1 MFVIVELIWFTRRF
15 GAKHAIPLVIE
26 RDRVVD
32 GTFEVNDRNLREK
45 LPYLQLQ
52 EKDDKPILAAGGQH
66 RVEAMSIWMENMTNQ
81 FNVVEDKMKEI
92 ANLNWDDDH
101 EGEIDE
107 YNKQLKP
114 QLERLGRH
122 MAYGGQWMVLLFDK
136 GTSNISVI
144 VLICA
149 NISESTLRDSGSSSI
164 AQYRVQ

>member
-1 MFVIVELIWFTRRF
+1 M
-15 GAKHAIPLVIE
+15 IE

-81 FNVVEDKMKEI
+81 FNIVEDKMKEI

-114 QLERLGRH
+114 QLERLGRQ